1 MFFML
6 SLLKKKKYIYIYLF
20 LFSPPPAAATAAAV
34 AATIGPASLCMCMN
48 ALLFQACGVQY
59 LPKYLLCDSLSAECI
74 ASL

>member
-20 LFSPPPAAATAAAV
+20 LFSPPAAATAAV